1 MAGATDAKV
10 LDAQAG
16 LESAFHILAQ
26 GLGGLNLIHDVG
38 YMDMGMICSADML
51 VLGDEIVGMARRFIR
66 GVEVN
71 SETLARDVISQ
82 VGPGGHYLEE
92 DHTYNHFRQQLW
104 RPSLLTRHGREDW
117 QEAGGK
123 DLAQK
128 IREKVLDILNTHQ
141 ASPLP
146 DDVLS
151 TIARLREN
159 GADELGR

>member
-1 MAGATDAKV
+1 
-10 LDAQAG
+10 
-16 LESAFHILAQ
+16 
-26 GLGGLNLIHDVG
+26 
-38 YMDMGMICSADML
+38 
-51 VLGDEIVGMARRFIR
+51 MARRFIR
-66 GVEVN
+66 GIEVS
-71 SETLARDVISQ
+71 SETLARDVINR

-117 QEAGGK
+117 QEAGGM

-128 IREKVLDILNTHQ
+128 IRNKVLEILNTHQ

-151 TIARLREN
+151 TIAKLREK
-159 GADELGR
+159 GSAELSQ